1 MEASVLLVRTR
12 SVALLGFLWKLLD
25 RVLQRKN
32 GLHRCAALHLVRLM
46 MSGPPFLI
54 LFERNLGD
62 CLPSHF
68 SDGFYIVRSWEF
80 PTNLSYRGLFVWKS
94 VLGSSSVRIFDEMIQ
109 AVRRWR
115 RPKRHAS
122 KLITTVPLKGSAKGP
137 LMFWT
142 WGWSVPKR
150 ISYILVSVLA
160 GDVQPYSRYLKARN
174 VKAGIIRNCF
184 CSARQQ
190 AHSDWS
196 ASEEDLYD
204 RTASFLTILQEI
216 KWVHELLVFDL
227 SEFNLFFWIPGQRL
241 LHWREKMMQGF

>member
-1 MEASVLLVRTR
+1 M
-12 SVALLGFLWKLLD
+12 
-25 RVLQRKN
+25 
-32 GLHRCAALHLVRLM
+32 
-46 MSGPPFLI
+46 I
-54 LFERNLGD
+54 
-62 CLPSHF
+62 
-68 SDGFYIVRSWEF
+68 RSWEF

-94 VLGSSSVRIFDEMIQ
+94 VLGSSSVRIFDEIIQ

-122 KLITTVPLKGSAKGP
+122 KLITTVFEG
-137 LMFWT
+137 FH
-142 WGWSVPKR
+142 KR
-150 ISYILVSVLA
+150 PFDVLDMRAIISYILVSVLA
-160 GDVQPYSRYLKARN
+160 GDVQPYSRYLKAHN
-174 VKAGIIRNCF
+174 IKAGIIRNCF

-227 SEFNLFFWIPGQRL
+227 LEFNLFFWIPGQRL